1 MGTNVGANRQR
12 RAVRRDHASA
22 LSGVPTRGHLVGW
35 EAGRGFLV
43 ELGSGDVAL
52 AQSLVE
58 LGEAELRR
66 AVAERQAVMMTFEDG
81 DRGKP
86 VILGLVAR
94 VPGQARAASP
104 PEDFVVIKGQESIE
118 LRCGAASITLRK
130 DGKVVLRGTTVI
142 SRATKEN
149 RIAGGTVHFN

>member
-1 MGTNVGANRQR
+1 MRARQWK
-12 RAVRRDHASA
+12 AMETEAPIA
-22 LSGVPTRGHLVGW
+22 PARGHLVGW
-35 EAGRGFLV
+35 EVDRGLLV
-43 ELGSGDVAL
+43 ELGNGEVAL

-58 LGEAELRR
+58 LSEAELRR
-66 AVAERQAVMMTFEDG
+66 AVAERRAVMVTFEDG
-81 DRGKP
+81 DPGKP
-86 VILGLVAR
+86 VILGLLAR
-94 VPGQARAASP
+94 VPGKARAAAP
-104 PEDFVVIKGQESIE
+104 PDDVVVIKGQQSIE